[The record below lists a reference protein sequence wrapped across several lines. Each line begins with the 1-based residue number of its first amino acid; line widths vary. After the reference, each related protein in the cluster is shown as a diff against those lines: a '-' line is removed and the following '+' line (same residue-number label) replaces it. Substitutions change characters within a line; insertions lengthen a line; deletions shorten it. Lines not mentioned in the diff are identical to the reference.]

1 MPFFIRPWTPLGVP
15 QKFVRSATAAIFA
28 ATLFAADF
36 SALAQT
42 GQTQGQPS
50 LTLEA
55 ALQAAQKRSQ
65 ALPAQDAA
73 ATAAREQAVAAGRLP
88 DPMLRLS
95 VDNLPVDGAKR
106 FSLTEDFMTMRSVG
120 LTQTFTREDKRRAR
134 SASFE
139 RQADTALAAREMEL
153 ANLRRDT
160 ALAWFERYFQQQ
172 LVDIL
177 SAQRA
182 EAKLQ
187 IASADAAYRAGRGS
201 QADVFLARSAV
212 ARLDDRIRQA
222 QAQLTN
228 ARTLLT
234 RWIGDVAA
242 ESLGAPPSISQTR
255 LTLPKPDARF
265 DQHPDIAVLI
275 SKEAQAKAAAEV
287 ARQDKQADWSVS
299 LMYGQRGPSFSNMAS
314 VVLSV
319 PLQWDQA
326 NRQDR
331 ELAAKLAKVEQARAE
346 REEMTRARRAQVQR
360 WLDSWRSGV
369 ERMNEYDAN
378 LIPLSIDRST
388 AALAAYS
395 GGKASLSSVIDARL
409 SEVDTRLEKL
419 RIEMQTA
426 DLWVELEYLMP
437 EDSTASN
444 TAAMKSNSS
453 PGAQP

>member
-42 GQTQGQPS
+42 GQTQGQPP

-73 ATAAREQAVAAGRLP
+73 ATAAREQALAAGRLP

-120 LTQTFTREDKRRAR
+120 LTQTFTREGKRRAR

-139 RQADTALAAREMEL
+139 RQADTALATREMEL
-153 ANLRRDT
+153 AKLRRNT
-160 ALAWFERYFQQQ
+160 ALAWFELYFQHQ
-172 LVDIL
+172 LVDLL

-182 EAKLQ
+182 EAKRQ
-187 IASADAAYRAGRGS
+187 IASADAAYRAGSGS
-201 QADVFLARSAV
+201 QADVFLARSAA
-212 ARLDDRIRQA
+212 ARMDDRIRQA
-222 QAQLTN
+222 QAQRSN
-228 ARTLLT
+228 ANTELS
-234 RWIGDVAA
+234 RWVGDVAA
-242 ESLGAPPSISQTR
+242 ESLGAPPSISQPR
-255 LTLPKPDARF
+255 LTAHMQKAPL
-265 DQHPDIAVLI
+265 DQYPDIAMLI

-346 REEMTRARRAQVQR
+346 REEMTRARKAQVQR
-360 WLDSWRSGV
+360 WLESWRSGV
-369 ERMNEYDAN
+369 ERMKDYDAS
-378 LIPLSIDRST
+378 LIPLTIDRST

-426 DLWVELEYLMP
+426 ALWVELEYLMP
-437 EDSTASN
+437 EHSAASN
-444 TAAMKSNSS
+444 ATAMKPNSRL
-453 PGAQP
+453 GTQP